1 MSPTQSADPRVE
13 LAGRRTAFATFR
25 TALALDRTTLA
36 WIRTALTF
44 ETFGLG
50 MIGFFRSLNQAAR
63 TERSERLHQFAIH
76 VGVVLVVIGMVALLL
91 AAWSHLRALR
101 RLHRNEPPPLPAFPL
116 SIAIAS
122 FVALLCLY
130 ALWWMFA
137 A

>member
-1 MSPTQSADPRVE
+1 MPQTQSADPRVA
-13 LAGRRTAFATFR
+13 LAGKRTAFAAFR

-50 MIGFFRSLNQAAR
+50 MIGFFRSLNQSAHTER
-63 TERSERLHQFAIH
+63 TEQLHRLAIH
-76 VGVVLVVIGMVALLL
+76 AGVVLVVIGMIALLL
-91 AAWSHLRALR
+91 AAWAHLRALR

-116 SIAIAS
+116 SIAIGS

-130 ALWWMFA
+130 ALWQMFA